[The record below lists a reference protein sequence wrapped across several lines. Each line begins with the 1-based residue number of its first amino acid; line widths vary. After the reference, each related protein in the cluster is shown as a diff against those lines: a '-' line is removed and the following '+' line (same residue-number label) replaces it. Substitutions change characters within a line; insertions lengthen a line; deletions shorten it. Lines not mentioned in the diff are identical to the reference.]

1 METEELNPEADA
13 TEYRRTPG
21 DLIAVAV
28 STCGVGFIPLA
39 PGTWGSLLGV
49 ALYLGAYLADY
60 NLGIYLLHNGWQ
72 GPKIE
77 SWLYSVNLLLL
88 AGLAIAGIVAADR
101 AAEVF
106 GEKDPQKTVIDE
118 VVGQLIVFLF
128 IPFTTS
134 WWLIGAGFLLFR
146 IFDIV
151 KPYPIKGLQD
161 LPGGLGV
168 CADDIAAGLYAGVT
182 LNVIYSISLTI

>member
-1 METEELNPEADA
+1 METDLVNPEEG
-13 TEYRRTPG
+13 TLETRRTPG
-21 DLIAVAV
+21 ELIAVAV

-39 PGTWGSLLGV
+39 PGTWGSLVGV
-49 ALYLGAYLADY
+49 ALYLGTYLADY
-60 NLGIYLLHNGWQ
+60 NLGIYLLHHGWQ
-72 GPKIE
+72 GLKIE

-88 AGLAIAGIVAADR
+88 VGLAIAGIVAADR
-101 AAEVF
+101 AAKVF

-118 VVGQLIVFLF
+118 VIGQLIVFLF

-168 CADDIAAGLYAGVT
+168 CADDIAAGLYAGVA